1 MASSTGLNHLISFFK
16 KVQVHFGQNNINYC
30 RRSVFEYICKNANE
44 NERSKIIESLKNR
57 ISEKT
62 IRIYL
67 SKMGYDKAI
76 ILTIN
81 DFLNGENFN
90 TDYAFYSS
98 LFGKSPSSLR
108 LLNKYFQLYE
118 YSLEKKN
125 DRRDYLIGYAK
136 EGILQTSSKNNF
148 WFIKKKFKH
157 LIKRLKKE
165 SRYFEGVEDFLNEI
179 EQRIFDD
186 DNDD

>member
-1 MASSTGLNHLISFFK
+1 
-16 KVQVHFGQNNINYC
+16 
-30 RRSVFEYICKNANE
+30 
-44 NERSKIIESLKNR
+44 
-57 ISEKT
+57 
-62 IRIYL
+62 
-67 SKMGYDKAI
+67 MGYDKAI

-136 EGILQTSSKNNF
+136 EGILQTTTKSNF
-148 WFIKKKFKH
+148 WFIKRNFNK
-157 LIKRLKKE
+157 LIKKYKKDGK
-165 SRYFEGVEDFLNEI
+165 YFEGVEDFLNEI
-179 EQRIFDD
+179 EQRSFDK
-186 DNDD
+186 N